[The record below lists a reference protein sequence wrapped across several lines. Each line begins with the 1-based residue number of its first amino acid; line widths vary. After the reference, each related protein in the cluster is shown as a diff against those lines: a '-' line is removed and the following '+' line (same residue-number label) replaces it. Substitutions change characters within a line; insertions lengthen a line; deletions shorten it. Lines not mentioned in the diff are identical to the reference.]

1 MKGKRSRADIILD
14 MLGIIQEKNGKIKPT
29 HLMYKANLSH
39 SQMKLYLNDLIRGG
53 LVEKNTSEENSKK
66 ILILITKKGRE
77 FLIKYSQIKEFEETF
92 GL

>member
-1 MKGKRSRADIILD
+1 

-39 SQMKLYLNDLIRGG
+39 NQMKLYLNDLIRGG
-53 LVEKNTSEENSKK
+53 LVEKTPEEKNSGKK
-66 ILILITKKGRE
+66 SMIVITKKGRE
-77 FLIKYSQIKEFEETF
+77 FLIKYSQIKEFEKTF